1 MNQACDV
8 FRKRRVFASENRHS
22 FYHLIELPG
31 EFHMTHKFILLLVA
45 TIFGLCAVSLS
56 AGEQATQAV
65 QDKIVIAL
73 QTDDFELAE
82 TDISDLEIGDAETI
96 YTESGETIDLLRT
109 AEGIE
114 IYVDGELLEMGLH
127 DEDGHHEAH
136 HIVHMDVEVECES
149 DEECEHGMGSL
160 HGEDHHA
167 QVIIIEKNEETY

>member
-1 MNQACDV
+1 
-8 FRKRRVFASENRHS
+8 
-22 FYHLIELPG
+22 
-31 EFHMTHKFILLLVA
+31 MTHKLILLLTA
-45 TIFGLCAVSLS
+45 TIFALCALSLS
-56 AGEQATQAV
+56 AEEQATQSV
-65 QDKIVIAL
+65 QDKMVIAL

-96 YTESGETIDLLRT
+96 YTERGKTIDLLRS

-127 DEDGHHEAH
+127 DEEGHHEAH

-149 DEECEHGMGSL
+149 DEECEHEMGSL

-167 QVIIIEKNEETY
+167 QVIITKKKEETY